1 MASESAD
8 MEKTHTLIVGGG
20 QAGLAISAHL
30 RDLDIA
36 HIIVER
42 GAIAERWRSARWDSL
57 VMNGPAWHDR
67 FPRLA
72 FDGWSADSFPGKEAV
87 ADYFE
92 RFAATINAPIR
103 CGVDVKRVVAAA
115 DGGYLVDTSQG
126 PIHAKNIVAATGPFQ
141 MPTTP
146 AIVPEGVITQIHSHD
161 YKNPMQLED
170 GAVLVVGSGS
180 SGAQIADELLQAGR
194 QVYLSIGP
202 HERPPRSYR
211 GKDFCWWLGTLGK
224 WQMKTPPAGR
234 EHVTIAVS
242 GANGGKTVDFR
253 RFAQRGMTLLGLTQ
267 SYENG
272 RLFFADDLQANI
284 RDGDK
289 TYLGLLAEA
298 DDYITANQL
307 DFPAEEDAKRIQQDP
322 DCLKKPI
329 RQMDID
335 KADLRTIIWATGY
348 KQDFGWLAVDCF
360 DKQGRP
366 DHVRGISR
374 ADGVYF
380 LGLPWLSMRGS
391 SFIWGVWEDAGKIAN
406 HIASQ

>member
-1 MASESAD
+1 

-30 RDLDIA
+30 RDLEIA

-67 FPRLA
+67 FPGLA
-72 FDGWSADSFPGKEAV
+72 FDGWPADSFPGKEAV
-87 ADYFE
+87 AAYFE
-92 RFAATINAPIR
+92 TFAATINAPIR
-103 CGVDVKRVVAAA
+103 CGVDVKRVIAAP
-115 DGGYLVDTSQG
+115 DGGYLADTLQG
-126 PIHAKNIVAATGPFQ
+126 PIHAQNIVAATGPFQ
-141 MPTTP
+141 VPTTP
-146 AIVPEGVITQIHSHD
+146 AIVPDGIITQIHSHD

-253 RFAQRGMTLLGLTQ
+253 RFAQRGMTLLGLTE

-272 RLFFADDLQANI
+272 RLFFADDLQANM
-284 RDGDK
+284 REGDK

-307 DFPAEEDAKRIQQDP
+307 DFPAEEDAKLIPQDP

-329 RQMDID
+329 RQVDID
-335 KADLRTIIWATGY
+335 KAGLRTIIWATGY

-366 DHVRGISR
+366 DHVRGVSR

-391 SFIWGVWEDAGKIAN
+391 SFIWGVWEDAGTIAN
-406 HIASQ
+406 HIASQSGHR

>member
-1 MASESAD
+1 

-30 RDLDIA
+30 RDLEID

-42 GAIAERWRSARWDSL
+42 GAVAERWRSARWDSL

-67 FPRLA
+67 FPGLA
-72 FDGWSADSFPGKEAV
+72 FDGWPADSFPGKEAV
-87 ADYFE
+87 AAYFE
-92 RFAATINAPIR
+92 TFATTINAPIR
-103 CGVDVKRVVAAA
+103 CGVDVKRVVAAP
-115 DGGYLVDTSQG
+115 DGGYLADTSQG
-126 PIHAKNIVAATGPFQ
+126 PIRAQNIVAATGPFQ
-141 MPTTP
+141 VPTTP
-146 AIVPEGVITQIHSHD
+146 AIVPDGIITQIHSHD

-253 RFAQRGMTLLGLTQ
+253 RFAQRGMTLLGLTE

-307 DFPAEEDAKRIQQDP
+307 DFPAEEDAKLIPQDP

-329 RQMDID
+329 RQVDID

-366 DHVRGISR
+366 DHVRGVSR

-391 SFIWGVWEDAGKIAN
+391 SFIWGVWEDAGTIAN
-406 HIASQ
+406 HIASQSGQR

>member
-1 MASESAD
+1 
-8 MEKTHTLIVGGG
+8 METTHTLVVGGG

-42 GAIAERWRSARWDSL
+42 GAIADRWRSARWDSL

-92 RFAATINAPIR
+92 TFAATINAPIR

-126 PIHAKNIVAATGPFQ
+126 PIHANNIVAATGPFQ
-141 MPTTP
+141 VPTTP
-146 AIVPEGVITQIHSHD
+146 AIVPDGIITQIHSHD

-180 SGAQIADELLQAGR
+180 SGTQIADELLQAGR

-253 RFAQRGMTLLGLTQ
+253 RFAQRGMTLLGLTV
-267 SYENG
+267 SYESG
-272 RLFFADDLQANI
+272 QLFFADDLAANI
-284 RDGDK
+284 RDGDE

-307 DFPAEEDAKRIQQDP
+307 DFPAEEDAKLIPQDP
-322 DCLKKPI
+322 DCLKRPI
-329 RQMDID
+329 RQLDID

-348 KQDFGWLAVDCF
+348 KQDFRWLAVDCF

-366 DHVRGISR
+366 DHVRGVSR

-391 SFIWGVWEDAGKIAN
+391 SFIWGVWEDAGTIAK
-406 HIASQ
+406 HIASRSRHR